1 MKKLFTYLLLLCCS
15 LISAKAQETATY
27 TLEIVIEN
35 VKHAQGSIG
44 IALFNSEETFL
55 TKSFKKTKVKPS
67 PAGNVTVTFEDL
79 PAGEYAFS
87 VLHDLNDNGDLDMG
101 QMGPLEPYGF
111 SNNAP
116 SMYGPAQYSQAKFEL
131 RESMTTSVKIM

>member
-1 MKKLFTYLLLLCCS
+1 MKKLSIYLLVLCSS

-27 TLEIVIEN
+27 RLEIVIEN
-35 VKHAQGSIG
+35 VKHTQGSIG

-55 TKSFKKTKVKPS
+55 TKSFKQTKVKPS
-67 PAGNVTVTFEDL
+67 AEGSVTVTFEDL

-101 QMGPLEPYGF
+101 QMGPTEPYGF

-131 RESMTTSVKIM
+131 RESMTASVKIM